1 MYNIL
6 MVVLILLSI
15 LYAIVV
21 GKRNTTTEEKV
32 QEIKQSVFRDDTLD
46 EYYHKKSIKNA
57 NCRYEKTKGFSLTHE

>member
-6 MVVLILLSI
+6 MVVLILCSI

-32 QEIKQSVFRDDTLD
+32 QEIKQSVFRDDTID
-46 EYYHKKSIKNA
+46 EYYHEKKHKE
-57 NCRYEKTKGFSLTHE
+57 CKF